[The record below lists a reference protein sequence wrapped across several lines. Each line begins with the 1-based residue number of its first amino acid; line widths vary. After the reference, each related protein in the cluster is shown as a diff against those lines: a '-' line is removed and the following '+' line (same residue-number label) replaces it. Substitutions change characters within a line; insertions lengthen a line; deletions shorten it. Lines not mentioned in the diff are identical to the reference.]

1 MEYSNY
7 LETVNC
13 SNFKKVIEVKRI
25 IASDK
30 EIIKDFVESLIKAM
44 VNPDYD
50 YDGEEYK
57 SYRAVG
63 FISNHEKKSEL
74 LELNYYPDTNTI
86 HSTEF
91 SIHIDGDS
99 RSLCYNDNEKNL
111 QYVYYNKD
119 EFILMNYNFLYE
131 NNFFQISHQHYDK
144 NITFDLKSMK
154 HLILDIENKADYE
167 KPFILENKYIMKES
181 GLNFKVE
188 FDCLSII
195 EPDRYAYRNYKDI
208 FSTFKNVFFKNDK
221 LNEIL
226 INEEE
231 LKKFFKTI
239 NEKHDIDF
247 SDISINGIISA
258 KQYNNFINEI
268 KEKLEFYSLLDDNKV
283 DISLLSIQEI
293 EDVYKEVRKYEKL
306 TNNIFSLTKPIEEP
320 LYEINNK
327 SFMNGMF
334 VTSYSTENLPDARFP
349 KISTDTIST
358 FIETINMKQTLN
370 EISNLITNN
379 ELTADKELKTKNKME
394 L

>member
-13 SNFKKVIEVKRI
+13 YGLKYIREIRGITS
-25 IASDK
+25 SDQEK
-30 EIIKDFVESLIKAM
+30 IKDFVESLIKAM

-50 YDGEEYK
+50 YDGQEYK

-63 FISNHEKKSEL
+63 FISNSEKKSEL

-91 SIHIDGDS
+91 SIHIDGDN
-99 RSLCYNDNEKNL
+99 RSISYNDNEKNL

-119 EFILMNYNFLYE
+119 EFILMNYSFLYE
-131 NNFFQISHQHYDK
+131 NNFFQLSHRHYDK
-144 NITFDLKSMK
+144 NITFNLKSMK
-154 HLILDIENKADYE
+154 YLVLDIENKADYE

-188 FDCLSII
+188 IDSFSII
-195 EPDRYAYRNYKDI
+195 EPDRYAYRSHKDI

-226 INEEE
+226 INEDE

-239 NEKHDIDF
+239 NEKHNIDF
-247 SDISINGIISA
+247 SDIKINGIISA

-293 EDVYKEVRKYEKL
+293 EDVYKEVKKYEKL
-306 TNNIFSLTKPIEEP
+306 TNNIFSLNKTIENP

-334 VTSYSTENLPDARFP
+334 VTNYSTENLPNATFP

-358 FIETINMKQTLN
+358 FIETINIKQTLDDIN
-370 EISNLITNN
+370 DFNTTNDFTL
-379 ELTADKELKTKNKME
+379 EKELKNKNKME